1 MREVSEDKGLNS
13 HDGAYFAWPG
23 TQLAHLLLVPRK
35 FSIEL
40 LDLDFN
46 AGHSGIGLVNG

>member
-1 MREVSEDKGLNS
+1 MRDV
-13 HDGAYFAWPG
+13 AYLARPIP
-23 TQLAHLLLVPRK
+23 QLAHLLLVPRK

-46 AGHSGIGLVNG
+46 AGHSGIGLGNG